1 MMSPFIKKHVA
12 CDRKELDMKTFLR
25 KKGISLSAREYIITA
40 LSYMALGLFSS
51 LIIGLI
57 IKTIGEQLEIASF
70 IEMGQFAMDPK
81 IMGGAIG
88 VAIAYGLKAP
98 PLVLF
103 SALFAGAFGAE
114 LGGPAGSYVAVIFA
128 TEFGKLVYKLTNVD
142 IIVTPFVTILVGFF
156 TGKFIGMPINQF
168 MIWFGEI
175 INWSTEQR
183 PFLMG
188 ILVAVLMG
196 WALTAPISSVA
207 IAIMLSLD
215 GLAAGAAVIGC
226 SAQMMGFAAQSYKDN
241 GFGGFLAQAIG
252 TSMLQVP
259 NILKKPIIIVPPT
272 IASII
277 LVPFATVWLGMTNNT
292 AGAGMGTS
300 GIVGQIMA
308 FETMGFTSEVFW
320 AVLLL
325 HIVAPAFISI
335 GITLLFKKWHWIKPG
350 DMTIQYE

>member
-1 MMSPFIKKHVA
+1 
-12 CDRKELDMKTFLR
+12 MKSYLQ
-25 KKGISLSAREYIITA
+25 KKGITLSAKDYFITA

-51 LIIGLI
+51 LIMGLI
-57 IKTIGEQLEIASF
+57 MKTIGEQLEPLGMLQISIAL
-70 IEMGQFAMDPK
+70 IEMGTFAMDNK

-114 LGGPAGSYVAVIFA
+114 LGGPAGSYVAAVFA
-128 TEFGKLVYKLTNVD
+128 TELGKIAYQTTRVD
-142 IIVTPFVTILVGFF
+142 IIVTPFMTIFIGYF
-156 TGKFIGMPINQF
+156 TGKFIGIPINSF
-168 MIWFGEI
+168 MVWLGEI
-175 INWSTEQR
+175 INWSTTQQ

-207 IAIMLSLD
+207 IAFMLSLD

-226 SAQMMGFAAQSYKDN
+226 SAQMIGFAAASYRDN
-241 GFGGFLAQAIG
+241 GIGGFLAQGIG

-259 NILKKPIIIVPPT
+259 NILRKPIIIIPPT
-272 IASII
+272 IAGIVLAPI
-277 LVPFATVWLGMTNNT
+277 GTAWLGMTNNT

-300 GIVGQIMA
+300 GLVGQIMA
-308 FETMGFTSEVFW
+308 FETMGFSSGVFW
-320 AVLLL
+320 SVMIL
-325 HIVAPAFISI
+325 HIVAPAIISLV
-335 GITLLFKKWHWIKPG
+335 ITIMFRNLGWIKPG
-350 DMTIQYE
+350 DMKIHYE